1 MSVRVGIDLVSV
13 EQVKESIADHGRR
26 YLSRVYTN
34 QELVESRSEP
44 ERLAARFAAKEA
56 TMKALGRGDEGFG
69 WRAIEVASGA
79 DGQPHIELTGAVAEL
94 AQQRGLQSIA
104 VSLTHE
110 REYAAAM
117 VVIESEL

>member
-26 YLSRVYTN
+26 YLRRVYTE

-44 ERLAARFAAKEA
+44 RRLAARFAAKEA

-69 WRAIEVASGA
+69 WRAIAVAGGTG
-79 DGQPHIELTGAVAEL
+79 GQPQIELTGSVAEL
-94 AQQRGLQSIA
+94 AQRRGIQSIA

-110 REYAAAM
+110 REYAAAV
-117 VVIESEL
+117 VVIEAES